1 MNEATGERG
10 LPPLFDFRAVAG
22 TLWRGRLLIA
32 GTIAALVGCAVLYVV
47 TTAPV
52 YTATASILVDPRDSR
67 ATNYDSVLPGIGA
80 DSAAIASQV
89 SVIASRDLL
98 GQVYDKLHIADDPEF
113 AGRPGLVSRLI
124 GLLKPPR
131 PASSDAAYKN
141 FQDSVSVDREGLTY
155 VIDVSFR
162 SQDPQKA
169 AKIANAIVA
178 AYKADLAGEAAAAN
192 RQVTSLLK
200 ERIGSLQDAVTEAA
214 RAAEDYKF
222 KHNIYDAQSG
232 GTLQSQIDQLTAQLG
247 TAQDDA
253 DRAENRYQQALKAGN
268 TPEGLNTLSQILT
281 SKTTEQL
288 RDEYNQRAAALANA
302 ETIYGPQHPT
312 IIRLNA
318 ELSKVKGLIAAEAE
332 RIRQQLKAT
341 RDLAEDNVQKL
352 QAKLSALRRKSNESS
367 LAQVELRQL
376 QGKADA
382 ARAVLND
389 FVNRSQQTA
398 QMQGIQLSQVRVI
411 SAALPPVQPSWPK
424 PKLLLP
430 VAGVLG
436 LLAGCALA
444 LILGSDTV
452 PAGALPLPA
461 RREGDR
467 VPESADAEET
477 ERSPALPFELG
488 RYVLPAGEGGTPWS
502 GIKAVRH
509 GLYGAESARL
519 SLGILKLLT
528 QAIQKTDRHSRPFVL
543 VVSSLAEGI
552 ERRLATAL
560 IGIGLQEIN
569 ETVLVV
575 EVSRAGDRAA
585 PAYRAAL
592 ERAPLR
598 LSVDPASGL
607 PTTVIGADR
616 LRASGPAAIALEAA
630 ELIGETRDAFDFLII
645 AARPM
650 DEDDCGAALAESAD
664 LMICAMS
671 PEEDDAGAAEDAAE
685 RLASVRSGQIATIV
699 VSADPGEPQQRPGPK
714 LVEDKSGSWD
724 ATRAVRG

>member
-10 LPPLFDFRAVAG
+10 LPPLFDFKAVAG
-22 TLWRGRLLIA
+22 ALWRGRLIIA
-32 GTIAALVGCAVLYVV
+32 GTTAALIGCAVLYVV
-47 TTAPV
+47 TTPPV

-89 SVIASRDLL
+89 SVIDSRDLL
-98 GQVYDKLHIADDPEF
+98 GKVYDEEHIAGDPEF
-113 AGRPGLVSRLI
+113 AGHPGLLSRLI

-131 PASSDAAYKN
+131 PASSDAIYKR
-141 FQDSVSVDREGLTY
+141 FQDSVSVEREGLTY

-162 SQDPQKA
+162 SRDPEKA
-169 AKIANAIVA
+169 ARVANAIVA
-178 AYKADLAGEAAAAN
+178 EYKAMLAGEAEAAN

-214 RAAEDYKF
+214 RTAEDYKF

-232 GTLQSQIDQLTAQLG
+232 GTLQSQIDRLTAQLG

-253 DRAENRYQQALKAGN
+253 DRAENRYQQALKAGDS
-268 TPEGLNTLSQILT
+268 PEGLNTLSQILT

-302 ETIYGPQHPT
+302 ETIYGSHHPT
-312 IIRLNA
+312 IIRLRA
-318 ELSKVKGLIAAEAE
+318 ELAKVKGLIAAEAE
-332 RIRQQLKAT
+332 RIRQQLKAA

-352 QAKLSALRRKSNESS
+352 QAKLTALRQKSNESS

-376 QGKADA
+376 QSKADA
-382 ARAVLND
+382 ARAVLDD

-411 SAALPPVQPSWPK
+411 SSALPPVQPSWPK

-430 VAGVLG
+430 VAAVLG
-436 LLAGCALA
+436 LFAGCALA
-444 LILGSDTV
+444 LILASEAA
-452 PAGALPLPA
+452 PAVAAGTAPMPA
-461 RREGDR
+461 RREDDADEDDR
-467 VPESADAEET
+467 RPMVPA
-477 ERSPALPFELG
+477 ELG
-488 RYVLPAGEGGTPWS
+488 RYVLPAGDGGTPWS

-509 GLYGAESARL
+509 GLYAAESARL

-528 QAIQKTDRHSRPFVL
+528 QAIQGTERHARPFVL
-543 VVSSLAEGI
+543 VVSSLTEGM
-552 ERRLATAL
+552 ERRLAAAL
-560 IGIGLQEIN
+560 IGIGLQEVN

-575 EVSRAGDRAA
+575 DVSRAGDRAS
-585 PAYRAAL
+585 PSYRAAV

-607 PTTVIGADR
+607 PTTTVGADR
-616 LRASGPAAIALEAA
+616 LRASGPTAIALEAA

-664 LMICAMS
+664 L
-671 PEEDDAGAAEDAAE
+671 
-685 RLASVRSGQIATIV
+685 
-699 VSADPGEPQQRPGPK
+699 
-714 LVEDKSGSWD
+714 
-724 ATRAVRG
+724 